1 MSGQPYAG
9 DILEPYYG
17 GDATD
22 REPIY
27 VGWIATPKSAELARA
42 AMQDREDDADVKD
55 AMRYFQRQ

>member
-9 DILEPYYG
+9 DVLEPYFG

-27 VGWIATPKSAELARA
+27 VGWIATPKSAEA
-42 AMQDREDDADVKD
+42 AVLQSQEDDADVRD
-55 AMRYFQRQ
+55 EMRYFQPQ